1 MDIVLVHGRD
11 VIENV
16 FAVFKHALH
25 ARTDD
30 SRQLIAVS
38 RVIRN
43 AIRNGGGHEMAVTI
57 LVLQTLAIQ
66 SRTTRRGANKE
77 ASRLT
82 IACSPRQIM
91 NSLESEHGVE
101 DVERHHRV
109 I

>member
-1 MDIVLVHGRD
+1 MEIVLVHSRD
-11 VIENV
+11 VIEHV
-16 FAVFKHALH
+16 FAVFKHPLH
-25 ARTDD
+25 ARADD
-30 SRQLIAVS
+30 GRQLIAVS

-43 AIRNGGGHEMAVTI
+43 AIRNGGSHKVTVTI
-57 LVLQTLAIQ
+57 LVLQTFAIQ
-66 SRTTRRGANKE
+66 CRATRRGANKE

-82 IACSPRQIM
+82 ITCSPRQIM

>member
-11 VIENV
+11 VIKNV

-30 SRQLIAVS
+30 GRQLIAVS

-43 AIRNGGGHEMAVTI
+43 AIRNGGSHEMAVTV

-66 SRTTRRGANKE
+66 GRTTCRSTN
-77 ASRLT
+77 
-82 IACSPRQIM
+82 
-91 NSLESEHGVE
+91 
-101 DVERHHRV
+101 
-109 I
+109 